1 MPQNLERRPDQQK
14 YHTDMLYSAMLI
26 VLRENYSVQ
35 DINTTPIEPKT
46 EREVSS
52 RQLFRRYC
60 GSKQ

>member
-1 MPQNLERRPDQQK
+1 
-14 YHTDMLYSAMLI
+14 MLYSAMLI

>member
-1 MPQNLERRPDQQK
+1 
-14 YHTDMLYSAMLI
+14 MLYSAMLI

-46 EREVSS
+46 EREVSG